1 LRKAGG
7 VLGVIES
14 KIIISKEQTQC
25 KSVSRSKKYY
35 NNSSSLHI
43 LCNNNAINEERCV
56 FKIAFIDHV
65 ILFRPSY
72 YGMVIRL
79 SVKTPGLAV
88 GLTRIHKLENT
99 MAANKGSLSD
109 GATTPHCT
117 HPSKLGLVI
126 ELRVIDITFK
136 PKDIMGRVYPRFQG

>member
-1 LRKAGG
+1 MPSTRKD
-7 VLGVIES
+7 
-14 KIIISKEQTQC
+14 
-25 KSVSRSKKYY
+25 VSLK
-35 NNSSSLHI
+35 LP
-43 LCNNNAINEERCV
+43 L
-56 FKIAFIDHV
+56 DHV

-79 SVKTPGLAV
+79 FVKTPGVAV

-117 HPSKLGLVI
+117 HPSKLVI

-136 PKDIMGRVYPRFQG
+136 PKDIMGRVSTFSRLELY

>member
-1 LRKAGG
+1 
-7 VLGVIES
+7 
-14 KIIISKEQTQC
+14 
-25 KSVSRSKKYY
+25 
-35 NNSSSLHI
+35 
-43 LCNNNAINEERCV
+43 
-56 FKIAFIDHV
+56 
-65 ILFRPSY
+65 
-72 YGMVIRL
+72 MVIRL
-79 SVKTPGLAV
+79 FVKTPGLAV